1 MFEMYL
7 ILFLFGL
14 CVLALVAAI
23 VYETAVAIAGT
34 IGLIKFSFCFLDSLC
49 DVVEGAIKRTIKLI
63 WKAVKLI
70 WTWVLRPAL
79 SLIYR
84 AALSASDSIFSAA
97 EECASCWEGHVAS
110 FLGAAEGFTLLRFGD
125 APYWWFRPLSAL
137 FFTATVSLFILVIGY
152 MTSGWGGTPPS
163 A

>member
-34 IGLIKFSFCFLDSLC
+34 IGLIKFSFCFLDSFTVSLC
-49 DVVEGAIKRTIKLI
+49 DVVEGAIKRTI
-63 WKAVKLI
+63 KAVKLI

-152 MTSGWGGTPPS
+152 MIRNWLTRYKD
-163 A
+163 